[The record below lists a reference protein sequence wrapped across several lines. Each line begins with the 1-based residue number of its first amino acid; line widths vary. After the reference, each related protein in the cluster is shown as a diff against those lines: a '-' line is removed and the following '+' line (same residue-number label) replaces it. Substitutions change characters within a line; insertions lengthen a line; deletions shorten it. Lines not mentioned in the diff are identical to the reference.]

1 MSWIVRRAVGMG
13 LLVTLATGIALIF
26 TAGNRATVL
35 DIYFLVIGGIV
46 LLALVRVARVLRRG
60 TPASSFEAAIARARA
75 PRGGDGETVTLDRE
89 VELSRMDSFHFHA
102 RMRPVLR
109 DIAAHRLRVR
119 YGVELDREPERAREL
134 LPAAVWE
141 VVRPDRP
148 PPAQRLARGPTLA
161 EQRALLDGLEKL

>member
-1 MSWIVRRAVGMG
+1 MG
-13 LLVTLATGIALIF
+13 LLVTLGAGIALLF
-26 TAGNRATVL
+26 TAGNRAIVL
-35 DIYFLVIGGIV
+35 DVYLLVIGGIA

-60 TPASSFEAAIARARA
+60 TPPSSFEAAIARARA
-75 PRGGDGETVTLDRE
+75 PRSGGDDALELDRE
-89 VELSRMDSFHFHA
+89 IELSRLDGFHFHA

-109 DIAAHRLRVR
+109 DVAAYRLRVR

-161 EQRALLDGLEKL
+161 DQRALLDGLEKL